1 MQNAIRGMYFEE
13 FEIGQEIITPART
26 ITETDVVNFA
36 GVSGDFNA
44 LHTDAVFA
52 EQTPFGR
59 RIAHGMLVL
68 AVATGLAARQGFI
81 EGTTLAFREV
91 SWKFSSPVFLGDTIH
106 MRAKV
111 IELKP
116 MPKLGGGLVVL
127 GASMVNQEGKTVQ
140 KGEWRVLMKSKDAP
154 DADS

>member
-1 MQNAIRGMYFEE
+1 MSDNVRGLYFEE
-13 FEIGQEIITPART
+13 FEVGQEITTPART

-52 EQTPFGR
+52 ASTPYEK

-68 AVATGLAARQGFI
+68 SVATGLAARHGFI

-91 SWKFSSPVFLGDTIH
+91 SWKFSSPVFLGDTIY
-106 MRAKV
+106 MVAKV
-111 IELKP
+111 KELKA
-116 MPKLGGGLVVL
+116 MPKMGGGLVVL
-127 GASMVNQEGKTVQ
+127 NASMVNQDGKTVQ
-140 KGEWRVLMKSKDAP
+140 RGEWRVLMKSKTSDA
-154 DADS
+154 